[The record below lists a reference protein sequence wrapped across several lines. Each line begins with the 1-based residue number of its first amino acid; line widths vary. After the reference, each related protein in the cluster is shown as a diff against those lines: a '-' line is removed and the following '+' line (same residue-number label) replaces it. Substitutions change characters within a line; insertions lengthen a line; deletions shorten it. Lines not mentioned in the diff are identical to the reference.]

1 MAEKL
6 PFARPI
12 VANPL
17 ISKMKIAIGIPT
29 YNRRYLVEMH
39 AQSLC
44 SARLPANT
52 KIIVI
57 DDCSADF
64 DVGYLKTIY
73 PENADI
79 RRRSENSG
87 GADFAARDLMVQL
100 AETGADVFV
109 LLDSDMIVASDF
121 LEVGMKLLSDCDGVL
136 SLFNTP
142 NHPAIGFRGPLVLK
156 KTVGSTATIWRRE
169 IAIEMLL
176 HVAPGPSFDLRFSEF
191 LINAGYQICTTK
203 NSYAQHAGFFE
214 GQNHRFD
221 GRGDFGIG
229 FSDTDVRNAY
239 RLIEIIVHY
248 MQSGFSDNAMLS
260 RFSDNAMLSRRMNRV
275 EFLLGLTLLRRI
287 KRWLKER
294 FV

>member
-109 LLDSDMIVASDF
+109 LFDSDMIVASDF
-121 LEVGMKLLSDCDGVL
+121 LEVGYEITVEIVTAYYRYLIRQII
-136 SLFNTP
+136 P
-142 NHPAIGFRGPLVLK
+142 QLV
-156 KTVGSTATIWRRE
+156 
-169 IAIEMLL
+169 
-176 HVAPGPSFDLRFSEF
+176 SE
-191 LINAGYQICTTK
+191 
-203 NSYAQHAGFFE
+203 
-214 GQNHRFD
+214 
-221 GRGDFGIG
+221 
-229 FSDTDVRNAY
+229 VR
-239 RLIEIIVHY
+239 LC
-248 MQSGFSDNAMLS
+248 
-260 RFSDNAMLSRRMNRV
+260 
-275 EFLLGLTLLRRI
+275 
-287 KRWLKER
+287 
-294 FV
+294 